1 MVATLIICHIRYGNP
16 APEDLING
24 ALGGLVAVTG
34 AANIITS
41 QDAAIIGGI
50 NAIVVCWASRLLL
63 KFQIDDV
70 VGAIPVHLAA
80 GIWGTLAVGVFGNLE
95 LLDTG
100 LGRLE

>member
-1 MVATLIICHIRYGNP
+1 MRL
-16 APEDLING
+16 
-24 ALGGLVAVTG
+24 
-34 AANIITS
+34 
-41 QDAAIIGGI
+41 
-50 NAIVVCWASRLLL
+50 CWASRLLL